1 MRSPLPNPF
10 VWPFAAAAEASA
22 TSARFLSAMAGAWT
36 RHGRIRP
43 ESPPPTWTTPNKV
56 ALDLPSMQ
64 LRDFS
69 TQTRGPATLICA
81 PYALHGASVV
91 DFAPG
96 HSVVE
101 ALLIGGINRAFVT
114 DWRSATPEMRYF
126 SIDTY
131 LAELNVAVDE
141 IGPPVD
147 IVGLCQGG
155 WMALIYAA
163 RFPGK
168 VRRLVLVGAP
178 IDIRSGQSPLSRLTA
193 DLPFASFESLVN
205 LGGGRAFGES
215 LLELSALVFE
225 DEATRVL
232 QLEPGADTD
241 NLPALE
247 QRFRD
252 WYAWTLDLPGTYYLE
267 VVRHLFKENQIAEGR
282 FTALGQT
289 IDLSKVNAP
298 MFLLAALDDEIVS
311 PGQLFATAQ
320 LIGSPDNIEMATE
333 PCGHLSLFLG
343 ARTLGRTWHQI
354 ARWLRD
360 DQILRRHLKRVD
372 ASDVLRDAGPPA
384 IIEQCQNPVEKRTS
398 KREKKARN
406 R

>member
-1 MRSPLPNPF
+1 
-10 VWPFAAAAEASA
+10 
-22 TSARFLSAMAGAWT
+22 
-36 RHGRIRP
+36 
-43 ESPPPTWTTPNKV
+43 
-56 ALDLPSMQ
+56 MQ

-155 WMALIYAA
+155 WMASIYAA

-193 DLPFASFESLVN
+193 DLPFASFEVWLISA
-205 LGGGRAFGES
+205 GGV
-215 LLELSALVFE
+215 LSARACSNCRRWFLK
-225 DEATRVL
+225 TKRRVL

-360 DQILRRHLKRVD
+360 DQMLRRHLKRVD
-372 ASDVLRDAGPPA
+372 ASDVLRDGVRRQLLSNAKTRWK
-384 IIEQCQNPVEKRTS
+384 KRTS
-398 KREKKARN
+398 KREKKRVIGDV
-406 R
+406 

>member
-1 MRSPLPNPF
+1 MAVRSRCRGKRNERPF
-10 VWPFAAAAEASA
+10 FERDGGRMDAPWSHPAGVAS
-22 TSARFLSAMAGAWT
+22 
-36 RHGRIRP
+36 
-43 ESPPPTWTTPNKV
+43 PTWTTPNKV
-56 ALDLPSMQ
+56 ALDLAIHAAPGFFHANPRTGDLD
-64 LRDFS
+64 LRPLRPA
-69 TQTRGPATLICA
+69 RGQRCRFCA
-81 PYALHGASVV
+81 
-91 DFAPG
+91 G

-101 ALLIGGINRAFVT
+101 ALLLGGINRAFVT

-178 IDIRSGQSPLSRLTA
+178 IDIRAGQSPLSRLTA
-193 DLPFASFESLVN
+193 DLPIASFESLVN
-205 LGGGRAFGES
+205 LGEGRALGES

-289 IDLSKVNAP
+289 IDLGKVNARCSC
-298 MFLLAALDDEIVS
+298 LLRVTMKLSRPASFSRPHSSSAAPIPSKWRRS
-311 PGQLFATAQ
+311 PAD
-320 LIGSPDNIEMATE
+320 I
-333 PCGHLSLFLG
+333 
-343 ARTLGRTWHQI
+343 
-354 ARWLRD
+354 
-360 DQILRRHLKRVD
+360 
-372 ASDVLRDAGPPA
+372 
-384 IIEQCQNPVEKRTS
+384 
-398 KREKKARN
+398 
-406 R
+406 